1 MAHYLSQCDTVTGC
15 GKTYPSDLSKCPH
28 CGIDQAFSSPA
39 PLDQRDWGWDIETY
53 PNCFTATWI
62 HAATGLTVVHE
73 ISDRRNDWTQLVEF
87 VNGLGRS
94 GARGVGFNNLAFD
107 YPVLHWIVRNVGCT
121 VAGIYQHA
129 MSIIKSDNKFGSMI
143 WDSDMIFPQIDLYKI
158 CHFDNKAKSTSL
170 KALEIVMRSRNVR
183 DLPFPVGTML
193 NDAQKDVLLSYNKH
207 DVNETLKFMVR
218 CLDQIHFREQLT
230 SQHDRNFMNHND
242 TKVGKDYFI
251 MELEKAGI
259 ECFIRGAGGRAPKQT
274 VRHSINLGDV
284 IFPYVRFE
292 RPEFQRV
299 LDFFRNTTI
308 TQTKGTFADLSATID
323 GFQFDFGT
331 GGIHGSV
338 ESQVVSSDDECQI
351 VDIDVSSYYPSLSIA
366 KRVYP
371 EHLGEKFCD
380 INQYFFSERIVK
392 GKYSTEGKCYKL
404 AMNGT
409 YGDSNNVYSPFY
421 DPKYTMTITIN
432 GQLLICMLSEQLMKI
447 PKLTMVQVNTD
458 GVTVRCP
465 RVY

>member
-39 PLDQRDWGWDIETY
+39 PLDQRDWGWDLETY

-129 MSIIKSDNKFGSMI
+129 MSIIKSDNKFGSVI

-230 SQHDRNFMNHND
+230 ERYGRNFMNHND

-308 TQTKGTFADLSATID
+308 TQTK
-323 GFQFDFGT
+323 
-331 GGIHGSV
+331 
-338 ESQVVSSDDECQI
+338 
-351 VDIDVSSYYPSLSIA
+351 
-366 KRVYP
+366 
-371 EHLGEKFCD
+371 
-380 INQYFFSERIVK
+380 
-392 GKYSTEGKCYKL
+392 
-404 AMNGT
+404 
-409 YGDSNNVYSPFY
+409 
-421 DPKYTMTITIN
+421 
-432 GQLLICMLSEQLMKI
+432 
-447 PKLTMVQVNTD
+447 
-458 GVTVRCP
+458 
-465 RVY
+465 